1 MAGELIQ
8 WADAEALA
16 VTWLTGK
23 LGSATVGTKVPN
35 PRTAAFVK
43 VVVTGNYEADRAY
56 MGSQLTFEC
65 WADTETA
72 AADLAVLVAAW
83 VNALETETVNGAFV
97 RRVIH
102 VGGPVNSP
110 DPDSNG
116 PRYLVTKTIEH
127 RGRTLNEES

>member
-43 VVVTGNYEADRAY
+43 VVTTGGYRRDRAY
-56 MGSQLTFEC
+56 IETQLTLEC
-65 WADTETA
+65 WADTEPA
-72 AADLAVLVAAW
+72 AAALAALVSAHMDAM
-83 VNALETETVNGAFV
+83 ETETVNGAFV
-97 RRVIH
+97 RRVAH

-110 DPDSNG
+110 DPDSNA
-116 PRYLVTKTIEH
+116 PRYLVTKTVQH
-127 RGRTLNEES
+127 RGHTLNEES